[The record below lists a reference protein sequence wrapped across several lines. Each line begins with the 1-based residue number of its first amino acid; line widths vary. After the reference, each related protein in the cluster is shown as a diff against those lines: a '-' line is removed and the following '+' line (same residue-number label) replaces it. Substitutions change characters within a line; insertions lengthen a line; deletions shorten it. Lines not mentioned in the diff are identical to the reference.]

1 MEGKVAVIGNE
12 DFVLP
17 FSTLGLDTYPVE
29 QDKESVIN
37 KANEIIENDY
47 ALVVLAENIS
57 ETADEV
63 FADVQDKPS
72 PSVIVVPFTKPSE
85 GFATRSLG
93 KSLKRA
99 TGIDILKND

>member
-17 FSTLGLDTYPVE
+17 FSALGLDTYPVE
-29 QDKESVIN
+29 LDEQNIRDTASEILEGDYTLIVI
-37 KANEIIENDY
+37 
-47 ALVVLAENIS
+47 AENIA
-57 ETADEV
+57 ETADKV
-63 FADVQDKPS
+63 FGKVENDPTT
-72 PSVIVVPFTKPSE
+72 SVIVVPFTQPSE

-93 KSLKRA
+93 KSLRRA